1 MSLLQKLIGAGL
13 RPRVRAKARGKSYQ
27 DVIADLKATRD
38 RLMPKI
44 EAATDTAGNRE
55 ALNHFVGIERWS
67 LSRIRVARGAPF
79 ELDSYRGYRLPDS
92 ATLAELQQA
101 FRDVRA
107 ESIALAGQLL
117 EEGVDP
123 HVTIRHNDLGE
134 LDVVEWFTYLVDHS
148 SREIIRIR
156 T

>member
-13 RPRVRAKARGKSYQ
+13 RPRTKAMARGKSYQ
-27 DVIADLKATRD
+27 DVIDELETSRD
-38 RLMPKI
+38 RLLPRIM
-44 EAATDTAGNRE
+44 AAKDTAGNRE
-55 ALNHFVGIERWS
+55 ALNHFVGIERWG
-67 LSRIRVARGAPF
+67 LSRVRVADGSTF
-79 ELDSYRGYRLPDS
+79 QLDSHRGYRLPDT

-107 ESIALAGQLL
+107 ESLALAKRLAAA
-117 EEGVDP
+117 GVDP
-123 HVTIRHNDLGE
+123 TVEVRHNDLGD
-134 LDVVEWFTYLVDHS
+134 LTVIEWFMYLNDHS